1 MAERRAVQLEREACS
16 AGRHL
21 RMPSVNVNLVLY
33 VISGLALLKASDAT
47 LAVRVTAVPFVA
59 MAAVYGVL
67 LSRGPLDRPVDR

>member
-1 MAERRAVQLEREACS
+1 
-16 AGRHL
+16 
-21 RMPSVNVNLVLY
+21 MPSVNVNLVLY